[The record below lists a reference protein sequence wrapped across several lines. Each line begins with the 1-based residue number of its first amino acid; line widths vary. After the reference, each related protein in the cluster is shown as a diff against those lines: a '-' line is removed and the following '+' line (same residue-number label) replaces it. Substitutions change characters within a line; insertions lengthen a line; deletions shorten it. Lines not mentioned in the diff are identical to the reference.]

1 MRLGRGIMVAYNY
14 LETARLAEAALGYLK
29 LHGLAANPINYAIWY
44 AYAARR
50 EPLLN
55 EAVDGMVRDHGSIS
69 ADDMVLLHRAFI
81 GGGPFPI
88 KDIGKM
94 ETGAI
99 TDDVVTAAID
109 EAAEAARQ
117 LDLAYTFA
125 TSSSQPLAETLVG
138 RLVAATR
145 IIDQRKRWIEAE
157 LAQSRTELERVQAS
171 LDHVRNESRR
181 DQLTTLASRKHFDAV
196 LDDAIATARAEATP
210 LSLLFT
216 DIDHFKS
223 FNDHYG
229 HQTGDQV
236 LRLVALS
243 VKQNIRGE
251 DTACRYGGEEFAIIL
266 PKTTVEQAKKIG
278 DGIRLAVM
286 TREMFERSTGEALR
300 RVTISIGIASV
311 QPGDTAQS
319 LIERADRCL
328 YGAKS
333 GGRNLVVSEADPRRR
348 ICGLTPAALRA

>member
-1 MRLGRGIMVAYNY
+1 MVARDY
-14 LETARLAEAALGYLK
+14 LETARLAEAALAL
-29 LHGLAANPINYAIWY
+29 LERHGLPAEPINYALWY

-55 EAVDGMVRDHGSIS
+55 EAVDGIVRDHGGIS
-69 ADDMVLLHRAFI
+69 AEDMLMLHRAFI

-88 KDIGKM
+88 RDIT
-94 ETGAI
+94 EAEASAI

-109 EAAEAARQ
+109 DAAAAARQ
-117 LDLAYTFA
+117 LDLAYSLA
-125 TSSSQPLAETLVG
+125 TGSVRPSAEDLVG

-145 IIDQRKRWIEAE
+145 IIDQRKRQIEAE
-157 LAQSRTELERVQAS
+157 LAASRTELDALQAS
-171 LDHVRNESRR
+171 LDHFRHESLS
-181 DQLTTLASRKHFDAV
+181 DQLTTLASRKHFDTV
-196 LDDAIATARAEATP
+196 LDEAITVARAEGQP

-223 FNDHYG
+223 FNDRYG

-243 VKQNIRGE
+243 VKQNIRGQ

-266 PKTTVEQAKKIG
+266 PQTTVEQAAAIG
-278 DGIRLAVM
+278 DGIRQAVM
-286 TREMFERSTGEALR
+286 TREMRQRSTGEALR
-300 RVTISIGIASV
+300 RVTISIGIASFRA
-311 QPGDTAQS
+311 GDTAQTM
-319 LIERADRCL
+319 IERADRCL

-333 GGRNLVVSEADPRRR
+333 GGRNLVVSEVDPLSR
-348 ICGLTPAALRA
+348 ISA

>member
-1 MRLGRGIMVAYNY
+1 MRLGRGIMVARDY
-14 LETARLAEAALGYLK
+14 LETARLAEATLGYLK
-29 LHGLAANPINYAIWY
+29 QHGLPADPINYAIWF
-44 AYAARR
+44 AYAARL

-69 ADDMVLLHRAFI
+69 ADDMVMLHRTFI

-88 KDIGKM
+88 RALV
-94 ETGAI
+94 GAEPAVI

-109 EAAEAARQ
+109 DAAEAARQ
-117 LDLAYTFA
+117 LDLAYTLA
-125 TSSSQPLAETLVG
+125 TSNQRPSTETLVG

-145 IIDQRKRWIEAE
+145 IIDQRKRRIEAE
-157 LAQSRTELERVQAS
+157 LAHSRAELDNLQAS
-171 LDHVRNESRR
+171 LDHIRHESRS
-181 DQLTTLASRKHFDAV
+181 DQLTTLASRKHFDTV
-196 LDDAIATARAEATP
+196 LDEAITEARSEGTP

-236 LRLVALS
+236 LRLVAQS
-243 VKQNIRGE
+243 VKQNIRGQ

-266 PKTTVEQAKKIG
+266 PRTTVEQAAGIG

-286 TREMFERSTGEALR
+286 GREMLQRSTGEALR
-300 RVTISIGIASV
+300 RVTISIGIAGFRAV
-311 QPGDTAQS
+311 DTAQS

-333 GGRNLVVSEADPRRR
+333 GGRNLVVSETDPRGR
-348 ICGLTPAALRA
+348 LTA